1 MVRSAVAVDLVCWT
15 SVTTACVLASDSVGS
30 AESSDHVEVLWATVI
45 SFDRGRDSVGPDS
58 YWTSDSAGSD
68 YVEVLWPNANRCR
81 QRLASRGD
89 SVGSDSCWKRDS
101 AAGSEVLGATV
112 SSSDRRRRFWK
123 IDSRSGKRDS
133 PAGSGSASSSDRCR
147 QRLASCRGEDSV
159 GSHSYCNCGILGQ
172 RRVQL
177 QLAALTPMMLLLRL
191 AARLLL

>member
-30 AESSDHVEVLWATVI
+30 AESSDHVEVLWAMVI
-45 SFDRGRDSVGPDS
+45 SFDRGRQRLASRGDSVGPDS
-58 YWTSDSAGSD
+58 YWTNDSVAGSD

-123 IDSRSGKRDS
+123 MDSSSGKSDS
-133 PAGSGSASSSDRCR
+133 PAGSGSASASSSACHTRR
-147 QRLASCRGEDSV
+147 W
-159 GSHSYCNCGILGQ
+159 GSK
-172 RRVQL
+172 RVK
-177 QLAALTPMMLLLRL
+177 
-191 AARLLL
+191 